1 MREKEKIGQWIEQA
15 TQAVAAGDLISA
27 LRLLHRAHRVTP
39 ADRDLLLAIAHVY
52 VRMENHA
59 LAEDALERI
68 LKRAP
73 EDGECW
79 KLLGQVE
86 KEQGRP
92 YRALEAYQKAWD
104 LGYHAGDAAAEL
116 ATTYASVGNGA
127 AAERFAHFAL
137 RNKPKQWE
145 PHRLLADQFL
155 ERGRV
160 SDAADEYQKAI
171 DLGGPFEDLNPLHER
186 AREEVEESRSMLEQM
201 QAQVAEKPADKELP
215 MQLCIQ
221 QVRCGDME
229 GALDTVTKA
238 AGRHPNDAR
247 LAELRS
253 RVLFELERYEESIEE
268 FQRASHW
275 EPKEYWLDELLQRVE
290 RRAGTVEE
298 RSAEYKRRLA
308 KGQPEVWRFLNLALA
323 LYREPK
329 FEETKAVLEQA
340 LIRWKDNGD
349 LHKLLG
355 DTLDAMG
362 KGEESLAAYQR
373 ALSLD
378 NENADFLNSLGNAY
392 FRLGKHE
399 EARQAYRK
407 ALTLN
412 PSFDWP
418 HHNLSLIHLER
429 GDNEPA
435 VREARM
441 ALEANPHY
449 VSARNTLAVALL
461 RLRRFDECERE
472 CLRILEEEDDDAAY
486 VNLANVYD
494 EKGEDTKAEESYKKA
509 IELNPDHPANYQEY
523 GIFLSRR
530 GRHREAQKAFSRAL
544 RLEPK
549 SASVR
554 SYMGIDL
561 LDQGKVTSALKLLEK
576 AVKLDPMLSVAWH
589 NLGLAHL
596 RAKQHEH
603 ALAAYKRAAELD
615 ASFAPTLNDMGC
627 VFEELERW
635 DEAALAYRKALSI
648 DANDGIAL
656 QNLAN
661 LYFRKPTGT
670 LVTKQEALDCLQR
683 SLVTV
688 RDVRRLKWALRR
700 LDRLKAEDAP
710 RDTGS

>member
-15 TQAVAAGDLISA
+15 TQAVSSGNLVSA
-27 LRLLHRAHRVTP
+27 LRLLHRAHRASP
-39 ADRDLLLAIAHVY
+39 ADRDVLLALAHVY
-52 VRMENHA
+52 VRIENYA
-59 LAEDALERI
+59 LAESTLERI

-86 KEQGRP
+86 KAQGRP
-92 YRALEAYQKAWD
+92 YRALEAFQKAWD
-104 LGYHAGDAAAEL
+104 LGYHPGDCATEL
-116 ATTYASVGNGA
+116 ALTYASVGNGA
-127 AAERFAHFAL
+127 AAERFAHLAL
-137 RNKPKQWE
+137 RHKPRQWE
-145 PHRLLADQFL
+145 PHRLLADQYL

-160 SDAADEYQKAI
+160 ADAVDHYQKALDI
-171 DLGGPFEDLNPLHER
+171 GAPFEDVNPLLER

-201 QAQVAEKPADKELP
+201 QAQVAEKPNDRELL

-229 GALDTVTKA
+229 AALDTVTKA
-238 AGRHPNDAR
+238 ATRFPNDAR

-253 RVLFELERYEESIEE
+253 RVLFELERYEEAIEE

-275 EPKEYWLDELLQRVE
+275 EPREYWMDELIQRVE

-298 RSAEYKRRLA
+298 RAAEYRRRLT
-308 KGQPEVWRFLNLALA
+308 KGQPEVWRYLNLALA

-329 FEETKAVLEQA
+329 FEEAKAVLDQA
-340 LIRWKDNGD
+340 LVRWKDNGD

-362 KGEESLAAYQR
+362 RGEEALAAYQR
-373 ALSLD
+373 AISLEP
-378 NENADFLNSLGNAY
+378 ENPDFLNSLGNAY

-407 ALTLN
+407 ALTLH

-418 HHNLSLIHLER
+418 HHNLALIHLER
-429 GDNEPA
+429 GDNEWA

-441 ALEANPHY
+441 AIEANPHY

-472 CLRILEEEDDDAAY
+472 CLRILEDEDDDAAY

-494 EKGEDTKAEESYKKA
+494 EKGEDKKAEESYKKA
-509 IELNPDHPANYQEY
+509 IELNPNHPANYQEY
-523 GIFLSRR
+523 GIFLGRR

-544 RLEPK
+544 RLDPK

-576 AVKLDPMLSVAWH
+576 AVKLDPMLAVAWH
-589 NLGLAHL
+589 NLGLAYL
-596 RAKQHEH
+596 RAKRYEH

-615 ASFAPTLNDMGC
+615 GSFAPTLNDMGC
-627 VFEELERW
+627 VYEELGRW
-635 DEAALAYRKALSI
+635 DEAAVAYRKALTI

-661 LYFRKPTGT
+661 LYFRKPIGT
-670 LVTKQEALDCLQR
+670 LVTKQEAIDCLTR

-688 RDVRRLKWALRR
+688 RDVRRLRWALRR
-700 LDRLKAEDAP
+700 LDRLKAEDAARGP
-710 RDTGS
+710 ES